1 MVSKMGSL
9 GNIFNIH
16 LNNVF
21 SEELEH
27 LRFPRQRRLNGEE
40 CRSAEMKAIFQQKD
54 LVVSHIYLGVC
65 GSTAA
70 AHTPSIRQND
80 WILNA
85 SFRMEWNGGGG
96 GRRAVKPRY
105 CNSSS

>member
-1 MVSKMGSL
+1 MVSL

-27 LRFPRQRRLNGEE
+27 LRFPRQRQLNGEE

-54 LVVSHIYLGVC
+54 LVVSHIYLWRRHLV
-65 GSTAA
+65 
-70 AHTPSIRQND
+70 
-80 WILNA
+80 L
-85 SFRMEWNGGGG
+85 
-96 GRRAVKPRY
+96 RRAPPPRPVHPTDSTD
-105 CNSSS
+105 CRLRLDFEC